1 MGLRTGV
8 FGSRA
13 FEGLKVSSSSSYD
26 DDTPWETSVV
36 PVSVRWEGTGF
47 GSESGYEVRFTWP
60 TYLRTTDDDDDD
72 DDDDDGRSAPSPYPF
87 SLSASHDGIRA
98 LTTPVPFPLYV

>member
-8 FGSRA
+8 FELELPNFGSRA

-72 DDDDDGRSAPSPYPF
+72 DGRSAPSPYPGLLALG
-87 SLSASHDGIRA
+87 SLSFLFLSLR
-98 LTTPVPFPLYV
+98 LS